1 MSSSE
6 PLLAFA
12 SRALY
17 TRANAQVPRH
27 PPNVYRD
34 THTDRR
40 DALASRP
47 ATPGPWIKR
56 QASPSY
62 CLRSACLSSGPHG
75 PNWAPARFH

>member
-1 MSSSE
+1 MSSD

-17 TRANAQVPRH
+17 TRANAQVPRY

-47 ATPGPWIKR
+47 AAPSAGRKR
-56 QASPSY
+56 QASPPY
-62 CLRSACLSSGPHG
+62 CLRSAGLSSGPHG
-75 PNWAPARFH
+75 PHWPLARFH